1 MVSGVIEQAWLEVDE
16 FVEAFELA
24 WTADAVPEIT
34 DFLPTAE
41 HPQFSETLLELV
53 RVDLELRWQHGCV
66 KTIDDY
72 RHEFPELLDD
82 AESLGQ
88 IAFEEFRTRRQSGD
102 SVTAVEYAS
111 RFGICTDNWP
121 AITSVEQ
128 HDAQASG
135 FPKNGGNHS
144 LARRAGFEATPN
156 YFPEVGSDVLG
167 FHLQSELG
175 RGTFSRV
182 YWARQGDLANRLVVL
197 KVSAESFAEADKL
210 AQLQHANIVPIYS
223 VHRAGQLSAVCMP
236 YFGAATLADVVRDV
250 HGLGSLPPSGRVIVE
265 TLNAC
270 GQRTVAARQNTAALL
285 YDFRST
291 ENDPGE
297 RGGVSPPPVVS
308 PANRGADAAP
318 LAKEMRETRPMNY
331 DGALKTLSGLTYVEA
346 VLWIG
351 AKLADGL
358 SHAHERGILHRDL
371 KPANVLLADDG
382 RPMLLDF
389 NLSADLKQ
397 SASVREMLVGGT
409 LPYMAPEQIY
419 AFQQRI
425 HSGDTRSD
433 MFSLGVILFELLAG
447 RNPFS
452 VRQGSVGDAA
462 GKHASGSTA
471 IAAEV
476 AFAQSGSDAR
486 CRSNHSPLPRSRSGS
501 ALSNGCRASQSS
513 RTTLEATAAASHA
526 RALVQ
531 REHAAANECV
541 IFLRVK
547 KDCLRSVGQWQD
559 FDLTEADLAAGIVLL
574 EGEVPFLKS

>member
-1 MVSGVIEQAWLEVDE
+1 
-16 FVEAFELA
+16 
-24 WTADAVPEIT
+24 
-34 DFLPTAE
+34 
-41 HPQFSETLLELV
+41 
-53 RVDLELRWQHGCV
+53 
-66 KTIDDY
+66 
-72 RHEFPELLDD
+72 
-82 AESLGQ
+82 
-88 IAFEEFRTRRQSGD
+88 
-102 SVTAVEYAS
+102 
-111 RFGICTDNWP
+111 
-121 AITSVEQ
+121 
-128 HDAQASG
+128 
-135 FPKNGGNHS
+135 
-144 LARRAGFEATPN
+144 
-156 YFPEVGSDVLG
+156 
-167 FHLQSELG
+167 
-175 RGTFSRV
+175 
-182 YWARQGDLANRLVVL
+182 
-197 KVSAESFAEADKL
+197 
-210 AQLQHANIVPIYS
+210 
-223 VHRAGQLSAVCMP
+223 
-236 YFGAATLADVVRDV
+236 
-250 HGLGSLPPSGRVIVE
+250 
-265 TLNAC
+265 
-270 GQRTVAARQNTAALL
+270 
-285 YDFRST
+285 
-291 ENDPGE
+291 
-297 RGGVSPPPVVS
+297 
-308 PANRGADAAP
+308 
-318 LAKEMRETRPMNY
+318 MNY

-409 LPYMAPEQIY
+409 LLYMAPEQIY